1 MSHQRRGAAKPE
13 VRSVRR
19 SGARL
24 AVAFHHGCTRAY
36 LGAVGLYEV
45 LIRSANDS
53 LSAVGAHVFD
63 YPPIEGTEISFNGEQ
78 WTIEEIDERYSPPQV
93 TLIRR

>member
-1 MSHQRRGAAKPE
+1 
-13 VRSVRR
+13 
-19 SGARL
+19 L
-24 AVAFHHGCTRAY
+24 
-36 LGAVGLYEV
+36 GLYEV

-63 YPPIEGTEISFNGEQ
+63 DPPIEGTEISFSGEQ